1 MAVVS
6 LITLSGKL
14 VRKECS
20 HMSENEGKRF
30 HPYKTSAS
38 SGSCINKHGREKSGE
53 SLSESMRRLHV
64 LLIYKN
70 ATPIACIIRNG
81 FPASEKTWKP
91 PIISLET

>member
-6 LITLSGKL
+6 LTTLSGKL
-14 VRKECS
+14 VFKECS
-20 HMSENEGKRF
+20 QMPEHEGKRF

-38 SGSCINKHGREKSGE
+38 SGSCINKHSREKSGE

-64 LLIYKN
+64 LLIVKTLRRSH
-70 ATPIACIIRNG
+70 ALFGT
-81 FPASEKTWKP
+81 ASLLLEKSWKP